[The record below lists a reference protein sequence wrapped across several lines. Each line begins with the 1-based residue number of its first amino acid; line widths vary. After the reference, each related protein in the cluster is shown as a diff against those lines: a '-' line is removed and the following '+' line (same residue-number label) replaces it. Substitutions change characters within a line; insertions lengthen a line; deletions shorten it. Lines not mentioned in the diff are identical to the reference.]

1 MRVVLG
7 ALWMITTLSLAA
19 PAPLRFAIS
28 DSWAM
33 PMVQVEAGQPTQGI
47 LYDLMLSLATQV
59 GHPAQFVVLARARI
73 APAMEHGEVD
83 VRCYVAQAWLNNLS
97 GDYVWSIPL
106 LVQRNVLASAHVPP
120 LSVNV
125 AKLAVQNIGTVLNY
139 SYPTLEPLF
148 AKGRLKRDD
157 ARSEEQ
163 VLQKLVAGRFKY
175 AVTNEWTLERF
186 NQQLPAGRGL
196 HVVAVIEEQ
205 SLGCYVRNDP
215 ALPVQRILR
224 TLLRMKMSGE
234 IDDIIQLYTGEGARQ
249 PQSSPAP

>member
-7 ALWMITTLSLAA
+7 ALWMITSLSLAA

-33 PMVQVEAGQPTQGI
+33 PMVQIDGGQPTQGI
-47 LYDLMLSLATQV
+47 LHDLMLSLANQV
-59 GHPAQFVVLARARI
+59 GHPAQFQVLARARI
-73 APAMEHGEVD
+73 APAMERGEVD

-106 LVQRNVLASAHVPP
+106 WVQRNVMVSAHVPP

-125 AKLAVQNIGTVLNY
+125 PKLVTQNIGTVLNY
-139 SYPTLEPLF
+139 TYPTLEPLF
-148 AKGRLKRDD
+148 AKGQLKRDD

-163 VLQKLVAGRFKY
+163 VLHKLVAGRFKY

-186 NQQLPAGRGL
+186 NQQLPPGRRL
-196 HVVAVIEEQ
+196 HVVAVVEEQ

-234 IDDIIQLYTGEGARQ
+234 IDEIIKLYTGDGGRQ
-249 PQSSPAP
+249 LSPAPAP

>member
-7 ALWMITTLSLAA
+7 ALWMITTLGLAA
-19 PAPLRFAIS
+19 PAPLRFSIS

-33 PMVQVEAGQPTQGI
+33 PLVQIEGDQPTQGI

-59 GHPAQFVVLARARI
+59 GHPAQFQVLARARI
-73 APAMEHGEVD
+73 APAMERGEID
-83 VRCYVAQAWLNNLS
+83 VRCYVAQAWLNDLS

-106 LVQRNVLASAHVPP
+106 LVQRNVLVSAHIPP
-120 LSVNV
+120 LSVRMP
-125 AKLAVQNIGTVLNY
+125 KLAAQNIGTVLNY

-148 AKGRLKRDD
+148 AKGQLKRDD

-186 NQQLPAGRGL
+186 NQQLPVGRRL
-196 HVVAVIEEQ
+196 HVVAVVEEQ
-205 SLGCYVRNDP
+205 SLGCFVRNDP

-234 IDDIIQLYTGEGARQ
+234 IDAIIKLYTGHGGRLPQ
-249 PQSSPAP
+249 PSPAP

>member
-7 ALWMITTLSLAA
+7 ALWMISTLSLAA

-33 PMVQVEAGQPTQGI
+33 PLVQIERDQPTQGI

-59 GHPAQFVVLARARI
+59 GHPARFQVLARARI
-73 APAMEHGEVD
+73 APAMKNGEVD
-83 VRCYVAQAWLNNLS
+83 VRCYVAQAWLNDLS

-106 LVQRNVLASAHVPP
+106 LVQRNVLVSAHVPP
-120 LSVNV
+120 LSVIV
-125 AKLAVQNIGTVLNY
+125 DKLSTQNIGTVLNY
-139 SYPTLEPLF
+139 SYPTLEPFF
-148 AKGRLKRDD
+148 AKGQLKRDD
-157 ARSEEQ
+157 ARSEAQ

-175 AVTNEWTLERF
+175 AVTNEWALERF
-186 NQQLPAGRGL
+186 NQQLPLGRRL
-196 HVVAVIEEQ
+196 HVVAVVEEQ

-234 IDDIIQLYTGEGARQ
+234 IDGIVQLYTGNGGRQ
-249 PQSSPAP
+249 PQSSSTP